1 MAKKNCPDG
10 SRWDSLIKL
19 CFSTNIK
26 PKPTTERPLSAAVER
41 TNTTPPPQSPAL
53 WICVSMVTLGSMLA
67 LAVWFIIYRRYT
79 RPRGASVEAGPAQQ
93 PLQKTEKEYP
103 LPVESNGQA
112 EGAAG
117 ASSLCR
123 HLHLGVQTGFKSEE
137 GFTAC
142 RDPLKHVGRGGSEG
156 LPTCSAVREHT
167 IPLPATELGGTA
179 LVTTKTV

>member
-10 SRWDSLIKL
+10 SRWDILIKYCL
-19 CFSTNIK
+19 PINNIE
-26 PKPTTERPLSAAVER
+26 PKPTTEQPLPAAAER
-41 TNTTPPPQSPAL
+41 TNTNPPPQSPAL
-53 WICVSMVTLGSMLA
+53 WIYVSMVTLGSMLA
-67 LAVWFIIYRRYT
+67 LAVWFIIYRRHT
-79 RPRGASVEAGPAQQ
+79 RPRRASGPAQQ
-93 PLQKTEKEYP
+93 PLQKTEKEHA

-123 HLHLGVQTGFKSEE
+123 HLHLGVQTGFRSEE

-142 RDPLKHVGRGGSEG
+142 RDPIKHVGRGGSEG